1 MASIIGG
8 LQSKVSLIFCLFEIP
23 QCSSLIHYNNWVALF
38 QHCPCRSKLTKI
50 KHWNVDRWSKQL
62 AGDRVTIPWD
72 MIALFATDDPWL
84 LSYLH
89 LSASLEKKERKQEL
103 LVLALQA
110 VGLHNVLPY
119 FIKHPI
125 DNPTALALLIEL
137 HLGPSSYQKFLSG
150 T

>member
-1 MASIIGG
+1 MIHDYY
-8 LQSKVSLIFCLFEIP
+8 LIYI
-23 QCSSLIHYNNWVALF
+23 S
-38 QHCPCRSKLTKI
+38 
-50 KHWNVDRWSKQL
+50 
-62 AGDRVTIPWD
+62 
-72 MIALFATDDPWL
+72 
-84 LSYLH
+84 LH
-89 LSASLEKKERKQEL
+89 LLKKKKKKQEL

-119 FIKHPI
+119 FIKRPI